1 MPRKGGKSLD
11 DNYRAMT
18 QDALTGIEIV
28 TAYQGNTT
36 YTGRRDKLILKK

>member
-1 MPRKGGKSLD
+1 
-11 DNYRAMT
+11 MT
-18 QDALTGIEIV
+18 HVVLTEIGIV